1 MKEDNTMWIRIKGQL
16 YNLAHARTID
26 CSLINSRGVQY
37 IMICF
42 GSAGVVRGLDQHFH
56 VHHDSV
62 FIDFSEKEGD
72 KVNDCHDVYVKML
85 NILGLPQDDYSD
97 FKHERLAD

>member
-16 YNLAHARTID
+16 YNLAHARTVD
-26 CSLINSRGVQY
+26 CSLIKQY

-56 VHHDSV
+56 AHHDSV

-72 KVNDCHDVYVKML
+72 KVNDCHDVYVRIL

-97 FKHERLAD
+97 FKHEKLAD

>member
-1 MKEDNTMWIRIKGQL
+1 MWIRIKGQL
-16 YNLAHARTID
+16 YNLVHARTVD
-26 CSLINSRGVQY
+26 CNLKKQF

-42 GSAGVVRGLDQHFH
+42 GNAGVVRGLDQHFH

-62 FIDFSEKEGD
+62 FIDFNEKEGD
-72 KVNDCHDVYVKML
+72 KVNDCHDVYVRIL

-97 FKHERLAD
+97 FKSERIAD